1 MSRIA
6 VLSDIHGNLPALEA
20 VLRDVQERRVET
32 LWYLGDV
39 AVYGPQPGACVD
51 RLRAACE
58 QWPSSVLVRGNNDHA
73 IIQELQAQRGQSA
86 PAGGDWLVRAGIVD
100 PSDPKEAE
108 RHKYVVATEL
118 SHAWTVEQLAPEQQ
132 DWLLGLASTAQRP
145 LEHVLLVHASPCDP
159 VGEEGNYLHDVLD
172 AEEAWLSLEQ
182 PLCFFGHTHSNV
194 VFRRVVHTRLYDN
207 TERIAR
213 PTDPIP
219 VNGQPLLVNPGS
231 VGQPRDGLATA
242 NYAIYDDTVQQIEF
256 YRVAYDVSETIR
268 GLESTRQALE
278 EVVQKLNARSASEP
292 RPYQPE
298 DAAMTIELLSKRLQ
312 EAR

>member
-39 AVYGPQPGACVD
+39 VVYGPQPGACVD

-159 VGEEGNYLHDVLD
+159 VGEEGSYLHDTPD

-194 VFRRVVHTRLYDN
+194 VFRRAVPTRLYDN

-219 VNGQPLLVNPGS
+219 VDGHSLLVNPGS
-231 VGQPRDGLATA
+231 VGQPRDGLAAA
-242 NYAIYDDTVQQIEF
+242 NYAIYDTAAQHIEF
-256 YRVAYDVSETIR
+256 YRVAYDVAVTIR
-268 GLESTRQALE
+268 ALESTRQGLE
-278 EVVQKLNARSASEP
+278 KVVQNLNARSADEP
-292 RPYQPE
+292 KPYRPE
-298 DAAMTIELLSKRLQ
+298 DAVETIKLLSTRLQ